1 MKRLFLLLIIF
12 IGIWYFYL
20 SYCDW
25 FRTDCFKVV
34 FFDVG
39 QGDSILIIAP
49 GGKTILID
57 GGPDDKVLRGL
68 GEVMPF
74 WWRQIDLMIITHAH
88 DDHTTG
94 LIEVERRYQIKQVL
108 YNNLKTKTSALDIII
123 KLFKEKRIKTTQAEP
138 GMSFKFDNDC
148 SLNILAA
155 SKELN
160 LDENDYSI
168 VTSFNC
174 LNKKIL
180 LVGDAGIKI
189 EKELLNQNID
199 LKSDIFKISHHGSV
213 TANSEAFLKAIKA
226 RVVAISVGINNKFN
240 HPSAV
245 ILDRLQN
252 LPVDIYRTD
261 VAGTMVFLANNKTI
275 KLIK

>member
-1 MKRLFLLLIIF
+1 
-12 IGIWYFYL
+12 
-20 SYCDW
+20 
-25 FRTDCFKVV
+25 
-34 FFDVG
+34 
-39 QGDSILIIAP
+39 
-49 GGKTILID
+49 
-57 GGPDDKVLRGL
+57 
-68 GEVMPF
+68 
-74 WWRQIDLMIITHAH
+74 
-88 DDHTTG
+88 
-94 LIEVERRYQIKQVL
+94 
-108 YNNLKTKTSALDIII
+108 
-123 KLFKEKRIKTTQAEP
+123 
-138 GMSFKFDNDC
+138 MSFKFDNDC